1 MSNDILMYLLIG
13 VGGLFFIIVIAYLL
27 LRKKM
32 NSSGVRE
39 IQKLRAGTEEKKF
52 TSEILYQK
60 LYVKYVKI
68 PFIKRYLLKI
78 RRRLEIINID
88 DEYLTRKQASK
99 ILTNAIL
106 IILPLTIIIILLTH
120 ENALLMAFLLIF
132 EVFLADTLING
143 MVDKIDNKLLKEQ
156 INFFS
161 EIRHAYHE
169 YNMVE
174 EAIYQVAQDD
184 EEPEMARQAEKIYE
198 VLISD
203 DPEGEL
209 EKYYDIAPNAYLK
222 EFAGIS
228 YLTKEFGDRKVDG
241 ASLYLKNLNNI
252 TQEMQL
258 EILKRD
264 KLDYVFQSLSLISIV
279 PILFMEPIKNWAVGQ
294 FSFTASFYNGKAG
307 MIMQI
312 FILIMTF
319 VCYLLTRKLKD
330 NGSVNTSTKN
340 TENPWQ
346 AKVYKIGIVK
356 KFVDLFIPK
365 EGTKEYRKLQQDMK
379 DAASKD
385 KMEWIYVNRISLAI
399 VTFVASIII
408 VMYLHNIVIQ
418 NVYTDPTT
426 DYDIIGAMSE
436 GQQRDAMELTES
448 DNEYII
454 HFRGDTSVT
463 QDDIAREMERGR
475 INDDYEEA
483 SDEEIQVAAERVL
496 GKIKTVNSENMQWFE
511 VLLAM
516 VLAVVAYN
524 APVWMLKFQ
533 AKMRQLE
540 MEDEVMQFQTI
551 ILMLMRIERVNV
563 EIILEWLERY
573 ANIFKEPISKCV
585 NNYESGPWEALEQ
598 LKEDVSYQQFIRI
611 VESLQAAVEKIPI
624 ADAFD
629 ELDTERDYY
638 QARRRESNER
648 LISRKGMIGK
658 GIGFAPMVVIFVGYL
673 IIPLVFI
680 GMTSMTTSMSG
691 MTTEYGG

>member
-13 VGGLFFIIVIAYLL
+13 VGVIFIVIVIAYLM

-32 NSSGVRE
+32 QSSGVRE
-39 IQKLRAGTEEKKF
+39 IERLRAGTKEKKF
-52 TSEILYQK
+52 STEILYQK
-60 LYVKYVKI
+60 LYVKYLKI

-88 DEYLTRKQASK
+88 DEYLTRKQAAK

-106 IILPLTIIIILLTH
+106 IIIPLTFAIVMITH
-120 ENALLMAFLLIF
+120 ENTLLMMFLLIF
-132 EVFLADTLING
+132 EIFLADTIING
-143 MVDKIDNKLLKEQ
+143 MVDKIDNKLLREQ

-184 EEPEMARQAEKIYE
+184 EQVEMSRQAEKIYE

-209 EKYYDIAPNAYLK
+209 EKYYDVAPNSYLK
-222 EFAGIS
+222 EFAGVS

-294 FSFTASFYNGKAG
+294 FSFTASFYNGRGG

-312 FILIMTF
+312 LILVLTF

-330 NGSVNTSTKN
+330 NGSVNMNTKN

-346 AKVYKIGIVK
+346 AKLYKIKLVK

-365 EGTKEYRKLQQDMK
+365 EGTKEYRKLQQNMK

-385 KMEWIYVNRISLAI
+385 KMEWIYINRLLLCL
-399 VTFVASIII
+399 VTFIVSIIVI
-408 VMYLHNIVIQ
+408 MYLHNLVIQ
-418 NVYTDPTT
+418 NVYTDPTANF
-426 DYDIIGAMSE
+426 DVIGQMSE
-436 GQQRDAMELTES
+436 KQTQSAMEITES
-448 DNEYII
+448 DNDYIY
-454 HFRGDTSVT
+454 HFRGNTEVT
-463 QDDIAREMERGR
+463 EDDIIREMERGR
-475 INDDYEEA
+475 INQDYLE
-483 SDEEIQVAAERVL
+483 STPDEMQVAAERIL
-496 GKIKTVNSENMQWFE
+496 DKIQLVNSENMQWFE
-511 VLLAM
+511 ILIAM
-516 VLAVVAYN
+516 VLAVIAYN
-524 APVWMLKFQ
+524 APIWMLKFQ

-598 LKEDVSYQQFIRI
+598 LKEDVSYQEFIRI

-638 QARRRESNER
+638 QARRKESNER
-648 LISRKGMIGK
+648 LISRKGMIGR

-680 GMTSMTTSMSG
+680 GLTSMSTSMSG
-691 MTTEYGG
+691 MQTSY